1 ELLEGLD
8 RGDFLEFQAWCVAER
23 EDVRKLHGR
32 VLRALVERLAGDP
45 EAALPHA
52 RTLATIDPLDETARA
67 GLVRLL
73 AAAGR
78 TREAEQ
84 QYEAA
89 CRLRQ
94 ELRRTG
100 SAELDAAGRAVR
112 EGAALPAAAREPEAC
127 SPAEAGSTCGLVGRL
142 EERARLESALEAAAA
157 NRGRVLLLTGEPG
170 LGKSRLVAELCCLA
184 TARAGTFLE
193 GRAVQAAAGRPVG
206 PRVDPPRPPPPG
218 AGAARPATPRPTR
231 PRPAAGGGGAGAPR
245 RFVGGRGGAAGGS
258 RRERP
263 AARRRARGRALDGR
277 GLGRDAALRRAPE
290 PPPSAADRPHG
301 ARGRARR

>member
-142 EERARLESALEAAAA
+142 EERARLEAALEAAAA

-193 GRAVQAAAGRPVG
+193 GRAFEAEAGARVGARARRPAPAPPGTGRGRP
-206 PRVDPPRPPPPG
+206 RDPP
-218 AGAARPATPRPTR
+218 AR
-231 PRPAAGGGGAGAPR
+231 AGGGGGSAEEPR
-245 RFVGGRGGAAGGS
+245 PLVRGRGRAAGRS
-258 RRERP
+258 RGERP
-263 AARRRARGRALDGR
+263 ATGRCSRGRALDGR
-277 GLGRDAALRRAPE
+277 GLGRDAALRRA
-290 PPPSAADRPHG
+290 
-301 ARGRARR
+301 